1 MKVYTPE
8 LTSNESTELIEKAKR
23 KLYETI
29 MKKRDKF
36 ILTYKRIPR
45 YVIVSYDTMY
55 ALEAY
60 FPINKYEN
68 GQRTFANMQIFESP
82 RIIGIEG
89 AEVY

>member
-8 LTSNESTELIEKAKR
+8 LTSNESTELIEKANR

-60 FPINKYEN
+60 FNTRTDNAHLQACRFSNLRGSLGLKA
-68 GQRTFANMQIFESP
+68 QRY
-82 RIIGIEG
+82 IE
-89 AEVY
+89 

>member
-1 MKVYTPE
+1 MKVYMPE
-8 LTSNESTELIEKAKR
+8 LTSNESTELIEEANR

-29 MKKRDKF
+29 MKKRDMF
-36 ILTYKRIPR
+36 IFTYKRFPR

-60 FPINKYEN
+60 FPTNHYEN
-68 GQRTFANMQIFESP
+68 GQRTYANMQICESP

-89 AEVY
+89 TEVY